1 MQDLSSIKVK
11 IEELKMKLVS
21 RIKMHSGLTTVFL
34 KGNGIE
40 YIPIHLFFI
49 FFYIFHFQAD
59 LGNEL
64 SKKIDLMHM

>member
-34 KGNGIE
+34 KGIE
-40 YIPIHLFFI
+40 NIPIHLFFI